1 MNMTFAKRGLL
12 IAAGLLGAAVAMAQP
27 DKAQSMEQL
36 LDMVKK
42 SQISESVE
50 HRQREA
56 EFARDKANQAA
67 LLVQAHATLAQEEAR
82 AAELEKIY
90 AEQQLLVAQKKAQ
103 LSERLGSMRELF
115 GHLTS
120 TAGDLR
126 GTLDTSLVSAQYPG
140 RGDFLDALIEKMNGS
155 TKLPD
160 IEEIERLWYE
170 IQREMI
176 EAGRVVIFKGDV
188 VQADGDTSTRDIVR
202 IGAYNLVSNGTYL
215 SYDGRKMEELARQPN
230 NDLLEA
236 AAALQAA
243 TKGAVDVG
251 IDPSGPRGGR
261 LLLALIQKP
270 TFMEYLEQGGIV
282 GWAIVYVGIFGV
294 LLGAWRIYVLFT
306 MSARVNTQ
314 LRSDKASADNPLGR
328 ALIVGQENAAVDLE
342 TLELK
347 LEEAVLRERPAIE
360 RGLPMMKII
369 AAVAPLLGL
378 LGTVTGMITTFQAI
392 TIFGAGDPKNMAV
405 GISTA
410 LVTTVQGLVVAI
422 PMVLMHTL
430 VNGRAKALIHILD
443 EQTAGIIAENA
454 ERKAE
459 AAKSSE

>member
-1 MNMTFAKRGLL
+1 MKMTLAKGCWIIAVGLL
-12 IAAGLLGAAVAMAQP
+12 SAAAALAQP
-27 DKAQSMEQL
+27 EKAQSLEQL

-50 HRQREA
+50 HHQREA
-56 EFARDKANQAA
+56 EFARNKTNQAA
-67 LLVQAHATLAQEEAR
+67 LLAQAKLTREQEEAR

-90 AEQQLLVAQKKAQ
+90 AEQHLLVIQKKQQ
-103 LSERLGSMRELF
+103 LSERLGSMSELF

-126 GTLDTSLVSAQYPG
+126 GTLATSLVSAQYPN

-160 IEEIERLWYE
+160 IEEIELLWYE
-170 IQREMI
+170 IQREMV
-176 EAGRVVIFKGDV
+176 EAGRVVTFKGDV
-188 VQADGDTSTRDIVR
+188 VQANGATRTQDIVR
-202 IGAYNLVSNGTYL
+202 IGAYNLVSKGAYL
-215 SYDGRKMEELARQPN
+215 SYDGRKIEELARQPKGE
-230 NDLLEA
+230 LLA
-236 AAALQAA
+236 AAVALQAA
-243 TKGAVDVG
+243 TKGVVDVG

-270 TFMEYLEQGGIV
+270 TFMEYLDQGGIV
-282 GWAIVYVGIFGV
+282 GWTIVYVGIFGI
-294 LLGAWRIYVLFT
+294 LLGLWRIYVLFSV
-306 MSARVNTQ
+306 SAKVNAQ
-314 LRSDKASADNPLGR
+314 LRSAKASSGNPLGR
-328 ALIVGQENAAVDLE
+328 ALIVAEENAVVDLE

-378 LGTVTGMITTFQAI
+378 LGTVTGMISTFQAI

-430 VNGRAKALIHILD
+430 VNGRAKALMHILD

-454 ERKAE
+454 ERKTVD
-459 AAKSSE
+459 K